1 MMQRNTPTPTLEDF
15 TTQIPKSYIWANMQ
29 VMFTKFIQLEP
40 LKVWQMCLCRLRIQ
54 MHLSELSQSV
64 SLFTHFVQPQ
74 DTQTKVSN
82 AH

>member
-1 MMQRNTPTPTLEDF
+1 
-15 TTQIPKSYIWANMQ
+15 MQ

-74 DTQTKVSN
+74 ETPTKVSN
-82 AH
+82 AQ